1 MGVAAREGRA
11 VAKPHPMP
19 ASGDWPAWATEAV
32 SLAGPDE
39 GWASRGAAER
49 GRLLDLLAPWLVDD
63 VHHIGSTAVP
73 GLPAKPIV
81 DLMAG
86 VGSLEDAPEIARVL
100 APHDW
105 RFVPPELDARPW
117 ERFFVK
123 VAADRRVAH
132 LHLLDPASPRW
143 AERLRFRDRLRARP
157 ELAAEY
163 AELKRGLARD
173 HAGDRE
179 AYTKGKTAFVRRVL
193 AEMDQEPG

>member
-1 MGVAAREGRA
+1 
-11 VAKPHPMP
+11 MP

-63 VHHIGSTAVP
+63 VHHVGSTAVP

-86 VGSLEDAPEIARVL
+86 VGS
-100 APHDW
+100 
-105 RFVPPELDARPW
+105 W

-132 LHLLDPASPRW
+132 LHLLDPATPRW

-157 ELAAEY
+157 GLAAEY

-179 AYTKGKTAFVRRVL
+179 AYTQGQDRVRATGAR
-193 AEMDQEPG
+193 